1 MLVKLENPS
10 LLSRAIDL
18 LSDLVLEARLKV
30 NEYGMSIVAMDQANV
45 AMVGFKLPK
54 GAFSQFE
61 ATNETLGINLDNFK
75 KILKRCGP
83 KSILTLESNNDN
95 LKIEISDRIKRNF
108 SLSLIDVEGEDKEMP
123 SLEFSSKVEINSLD
137 LIDSIEDCS
146 VVADSCAFIVEE
158 DKFVIQAKGADSAR
172 AEFSK
177 DQLTIDGEPS
187 KSKYSLEYL
196 QKFIKGAKL
205 CEKTTLNFAT
215 NHPLKMSFRAQ
226 HLELNFILA
235 PRVDSDD

>member
-18 LSDLVLEARLKV
+18 LSELVMEARLKV

-54 GAFSQFE
+54 GAFAQFE
-61 ATNETLGINLDNFK
+61 ATNETLGISLDNFK
-75 KILKRCGP
+75 KILKRCGA
-83 KSILTLESNNDN
+83 KSVLTLESSNDN

-123 SLEFSSKVEINSLD
+123 SLEFSSKVKINSLD
-137 LIDSIEDCS
+137 LIDSIEDCV

-177 DQLTIDGEPS
+177 DQLTIEGEPS
-187 KSKYSLEYL
+187 KSKYSLDYL

-205 CEKTTLNFAT
+205 CDKTTLNFAT
-215 NHPLKMSFRAQ
+215 NHPLKMSFRAE